1 MEKEKLISDLYEQ
14 NAIIKNE
21 YEENKNEMNRLQKII
36 SVLELDLHKT
46 QKKLDEKNAEIIRL
60 NESLTQQQADN
71 FDLNLK
77 IKGLME
83 QMEQDKHNNINV
95 NLSKDFNFSI
105 ANYPQFDVGMG
116 TADRSV
122 LQLTEELNKLKDNK
136 VENME
141 NNDNL
146 STLNS
151 NNNNNSLISKYEDM
165 INNLKIIIKKK

>member
-77 IKGLME
+77 IKGL
-83 QMEQDKHNNINV
+83 
-95 NLSKDFNFSI
+95 LSSI
-105 ANYPQFDVGMG
+105 LFI
-116 TADRSV
+116 
-122 LQLTEELNKLKDNK
+122 
-136 VENME
+136 
-141 NNDNL
+141 
-146 STLNS
+146 S
-151 NNNNNSLISKYEDM
+151 N
-165 INNLKIIIKKK
+165 